1 MLSLTLF
8 SMSNSIEAFSFYI
21 ASFSIVSINY
31 SENHS
36 FVYSQFQPT
45 EETKVGQLRKHKSGV
60 APTYLNINRLNAS
73 NTNTALTAF
82 M

>member
-45 EETKVGQLRKHKSGV
+45 EEMKYGQLRK
-60 APTYLNINRLNAS
+60 R
-73 NTNTALTAF
+73 NTAN
-82 M
+82 

>member
-36 FVYSQFQPT
+36 LVYSQFQPT
-45 EETKVGQLRKHKSGV
+45 EETKVGQLRK
-60 APTYLNINRLNAS
+60 
-73 NTNTALTAF
+73 
-82 M
+82 

>member
-8 SMSNSIEAFSFYI
+8 SMSISIEAFSFYI

-45 EETKVGQLRKHKSGV
+45 EETKYGQLRKRNTVNWGNEIQPTEETKVGQLRK
-60 APTYLNINRLNAS
+60 
-73 NTNTALTAF
+73 
-82 M
+82 

>member
-8 SMSNSIEAFSFYI
+8 LMSNSIEAFSFYI

-31 SENHS
+31 PENHS

-45 EETKVGQLRKHKSGV
+45 EETKYGQLRK
-60 APTYLNINRLNAS
+60 
-73 NTNTALTAF
+73 
-82 M
+82 

>member
-45 EETKVGQLRKHKSGV
+45 EETKYGQPRKHKSGV
-60 APTYLNINRLNAS
+60 APTYLNINRLNVS

>member
-8 SMSNSIEAFSFYI
+8 LMSNSIEAFSFYI

-36 FVYSQFQPT
+36 FVYTQFQPT
-45 EETKVGQLRKHKSGV
+45 EEMKYGQLRKRKS
-60 APTYLNINRLNAS
+60 AN
-73 NTNTALTAF
+73 
-82 M
+82 

>member
-45 EETKVGQLRKHKSGV
+45 EEMKYGQLRK
-60 APTYLNINRLNAS
+60 
-73 NTNTALTAF
+73 
-82 M
+82 